1 MGGHTVMEIIGL
13 LLLIAF
19 AISMILTTI
28 ENILLHR
35 FLRKVLS
42 QCNSGLELAKTQ
54 QDFIR
59 EIFRH
64 EQRTES
70 TDNSEIPETVSPAN
84 I

>member
-1 MGGHTVMEIIGL
+1 MEIIINR
-13 LLLIAF
+13 LLLI
-19 AISMILTTI
+19 IMSVVTILTAI
-28 ENILLHR
+28 ENFTLR
-35 FLRKVLS
+35 RYLRKVLS
-42 QCNSGLELAKTQ
+42 QCDSGLTLAKTQ

>member
-1 MGGHTVMEIIGL
+1 MEIINL
-13 LLLIAF
+13 LFLIAF
-19 AISMILTTI
+19 GVST
-28 ENILLHR
+28 ILLAIDNYILR
-35 FLRKVLS
+35 RYLRKVLS
-42 QCNSGLELAKTQ
+42 QCDSGLELAKTQ